1 MFNNWYFEII
11 KMLSILI
18 LLALP
23 PFLALIRYSNLFKKK
38 KYMWFLIFIP
48 YVVAT
53 LFTQNLLPFIA
64 VILTLYF
71 IKKQND
77 EELMFHFRSLKGWT
91 AEIIGIAVLFKFAI
105 TILSVI
111 YVFLLT
117 KLGFTVESQEVI
129 GMFLKASWIQ
139 VIFLSIT
146 TVIFAPIVEEFIFR
160 HMLYRGVKKKNKAFA
175 VIFTSLLFTL
185 LHYNLAGSLSFFA
198 VGILNCYL
206 YDKFGYR
213 AAVLNHVVFN
223 FISVVLIIAAK
234 VLNLPLSG

>member
-1 MFNNWYFEII
+1 MFNNWYIEII
-11 KMLSILI
+11 KMLSVLI

-23 PFLALIRYSNLFKKK
+23 PYLALIRYSNLFRRK

-64 VILTLYF
+64 VLVTLYF
-71 IKKQND
+71 IKKQKN
-77 EELMFHFRSLKGWT
+77 EELLYHFRPLNGWR
-91 AEIIGIAVLFKFAI
+91 ADIIGIAVLFKFAI

-117 KLGFTVESQEVI
+117 KLGFKVESQEVI
-129 GMFLKASWIQ
+129 EMFMKAGWLQ

-160 HMLYRGVKKKNKAFA
+160 HMLYRGLKKKNKIFK
-175 VIFTSLLFTL
+175 VIFLK
-185 LHYNLAGSLSFFA
+185 Y
-198 VGILNCYL
+198 V
-206 YDKFGYR
+206 
-213 AAVLNHVVFN
+213 
-223 FISVVLIIAAK
+223 
-234 VLNLPLSG
+234 